1 MVNVPTSLNNL
12 KSKLDEIV
20 VGKLKSAP
28 IDLKKISN
36 IIDKKKLLET
46 QIWLAKYK
54 RK

>member
-12 KSKLDEIV
+12 KSELDEIV

-36 IIDKKKLLET
+36 IIDKKSCWKH
-46 QIWLAKYK
+46 KFD
-54 RK
+54 